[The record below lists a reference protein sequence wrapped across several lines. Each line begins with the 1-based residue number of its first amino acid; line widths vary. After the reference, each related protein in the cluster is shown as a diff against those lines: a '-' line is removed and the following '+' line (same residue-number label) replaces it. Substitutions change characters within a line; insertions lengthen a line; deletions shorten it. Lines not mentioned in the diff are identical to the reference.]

1 MPKSVYLHIP
11 FCNRLCPYCDFN
23 KYVLKGQPVS
33 EYLDALRKEMESTV
47 TTYPPQEIKT
57 IFVGGGTPTTLN
69 PEQMAFFL
77 DSINQFFQPQTNDLE
92 FTIEANPET
101 ITAELLHVMKK
112 GGVNRLSF
120 GVQTFEPGL
129 LRKLGRMHG
138 PEDVFRSIQLAK
150 EAGIHN
156 LSIDLMFGLPNQ
168 TVEMLNETLD
178 IAFGLDIPHF
188 SSYSLKIEEGTFFHK
203 LYQKDKL
210 PLPSEDDEIKM
221 YEQLIQRMMENG
233 YNQYEISNFSRPG
246 FESEHNLTYW
256 RNEEYYGLGAGAH
269 GYVKGIRH
277 VNADPIHEYIALV
290 KEQGNSYIQRHEVTP
305 QEAMEEMMIM
315 GLRIQEGVSKQGF
328 FNHFGVSLH
337 EVYGED
343 IRKLL
348 DQELLQ
354 MDQDRY
360 FLTKK
365 GIFLGNEVFAQFLQ
379 DK

>member
-23 KYVLKGQPVS
+23 KYVLKGQPVT
-33 EYLDALRKEMESTV
+33 EYLEALHKEMEHTV
-47 TTYPPQEIKT
+47 TKYPPQEIKT
-57 IFVGGGTPTTLN
+57 IFVGGGTPTTLD
-69 PEQMAFFL
+69 PEQMEFFL
-77 DSINQFFQPQTNDLE
+77 NSINEFFQPQINEIE

-101 ITAELLHVMKK
+101 ITAELLDVMKK

-120 GVQTFEPGL
+120 GVQTFEPEL

-138 PEDVFRSIQLAK
+138 PEDVYRSIQLAK
-150 EAGIHN
+150 EAGIRN

-168 TVEMLNETLD
+168 TVEMLNQTLD
-178 IAFGLDIPHF
+178 IAFALDIPHF
-188 SSYSLKIEEGTFFHK
+188 SSYSLKVEEGTFFHT

-210 PLPSEDDEIKM
+210 PLPSEDDEIRM

-269 GYVKGIRH
+269 GYVRGIRH
-277 VNADPIHEYIALV
+277 VNADPIHEYMALV
-290 KEQGNSYIQRHEVTP
+290 KEQKFPYIETHEVTP

-315 GLRIQEGVSKQGF
+315 GLRIQEGISKQRF
-328 FNHFGVSLH
+328 FNDFGIPIH
-337 EVYGED
+337 EMYGD
-343 IRKLL
+343 QIRKLL
-348 DQELLQ
+348 DQGLLQ
-354 MDQDRY
+354 TDDSRY

-365 GIFLGNEVFAQFLQ
+365 GIFLGNEVFAKFLQ

>member
-23 KYVLKGQPVS
+23 KYVLKGQPVMD
-33 EYLDALRKEMESTV
+33 YLKALRKEMEHTV
-47 TTYPPQEIKT
+47 AKYPPQEIKT

-69 PEQMAFFL
+69 PEQMEFFL
-77 DSINQFFQPQTNDLE
+77 DSINEFFQPQTNDLE

-101 ITAELLHVMKK
+101 ITPELLQVMKK

-138 PEDVFRSIQLAK
+138 PEDVYRSIQLAK
-150 EAGIHN
+150 EAGFHN

-168 TVEMLNETLD
+168 TVEMLNQTLD
-178 IAFGLDIPHF
+178 IAFELDIPHF
-188 SSYSLKIEEGTFFHK
+188 SSYSLKIEEGTFFHT

-210 PLPSEDDEIKM
+210 PLPSETDEVRM
-221 YEQLIQRMMENG
+221 YEQLIQRMTENG
-233 YNQYEISNFSRPG
+233 YKQYEISNFARPG

-256 RNEEYYGLGAGAH
+256 RNKEYYGLGAGAH

-277 VNADPIHEYIALV
+277 VNAGPIHEYIDLV
-290 KEQGNSYIQRHEVTP
+290 NEQELPYIETHEVTT

-315 GLRIQEGVSKQGF
+315 GLRIQEGVSFQNF
-328 FNHFGVSLH
+328 SDRFGVHLQ
-337 EVYGED
+337 EVYGHQ

-348 DQELLQ
+348 DQGLLQ
-354 MDQDRY
+354 TDEGRC

>member
-23 KYVLKGQPVS
+23 KYVLKGQPVM
-33 EYLDALRKEMESTV
+33 EYLEALRKEMEHTV

-69 PEQMAFFL
+69 PDQMTFFL
-77 DSINQFFQPQTNDLE
+77 DSINEFFQPQIDDIE

-101 ITAELLHVMKK
+101 ITDELLYVMKR

-120 GVQTFEPGL
+120 GVQTFEPEL

-138 PEDVFRSIQLAK
+138 PEDVYRSIQLAK

-168 TVEMLNETLD
+168 TVEMLNQTLD
-178 IAFGLDIPHF
+178 IAFELDIPHF
-188 SSYSLKIEEGTFFHK
+188 SSYSLKIEEGTFFHT

-221 YEQLIQRMMENG
+221 YEQLIQRMLENG
-233 YNQYEISNFSRPG
+233 YTQYEISNFSRPG

-269 GYVKGIRH
+269 GYVGGVRH

-290 KEQGNSYIQRHEVTP
+290 KEKKFPYIETHEVTQ

-315 GLRIQEGVSKQGF
+315 GLRIQEGVSKQRF
-328 FNHFGVSLH
+328 FNRFGIPLY
-337 EVYGED
+337 EVYGD
-343 IRKLL
+343 QIRRLL

-354 MDQDRY
+354 SDDSRY

-379 DK
+379 EK